1 MGLLARLVLW
11 AVGFAL
17 RWLFL
22 PSLLLLAVALHPPTL
37 GALVSKMAMAV
48 GGGGAGKGASADVSM
63 GSNQGPHH

>member
-37 GALVSKMAMAV
+37 GALVSKMGMAV
-48 GGGGAGKGASADVSM
+48 AGGGSDKGALAHHRSIRGVSVT
-63 GSNQGPHH
+63 

>member
-1 MGLLARLVLW
+1 MGLLARLVVW

-37 GALVSKMAMAV
+37 GALVSKMGMAV
-48 GGGGAGKGASADVSM
+48 AGGGSGKGALGHRSIR
-63 GSNQGPHH
+63 GI